1 MESMRNQVL
10 QFIAQQAGNA
20 FTKAI
25 NKKVTK
31 SPEAP
36 LEKTESPEEAFERIY
51 GEDKSVDITPELK
64 EEIIEKLKDIDTATI
79 DIATACLPCT
89 GSHLHACVGLLN
101 EAVRFARKDGI
112 NLEVIKRIDNCLGE
126 IVAAERIDLTPEAIV
141 NLPAKEKEIANEAAI
156 RLREIRHGLENIS
169 GLDELEQIAALAQE
183 IQHKVT
189 YQWFQSKLASKEKGQ
204 SEPS

>member
-1 MESMRNQVL
+1 MRNQVL

-31 SPEAP
+31 SPGTPMEA
-36 LEKTESPEEAFERIY
+36 ESPEEALERIY

-64 EEIIEKLKDIDTATI
+64 EEIIEKLKGIDTATI

-141 NLPAKEKEIANEAAI
+141 NLPAKEKEIASEAAI
-156 RLREIRHGLENIS
+156 KLRDIRHDLENIS
-169 GLDELEQIAALAQE
+169 SLDELEQIAARAQE
-183 IQHKVT
+183 LQHKIT
-189 YQWFQSKLASKEKGQ
+189 YQWFQSKLASAKLTKQPVE
-204 SEPS
+204 